1 MIRIKTLLMCLP
13 CALIMAACSPK
24 TQQSDTAFVAEA
36 LDYCVYQTERSL
48 EMLMPYDYMMSPRNI
63 APGDS
68 VWHQRPVSK
77 ELWTEGFWP
86 GILWYAYEYSQD
98 ESILEAAKGYTEVLE
113 FLSEQPAYDH
123 DLGFIMFCSYG
134 NGYRLTGDERYK
146 DIIVATAERLA
157 ELYNPAV
164 GTMLSWPREV
174 PTFGG
179 HNTIMDN
186 MINLETLFWAA
197 ENGGRPELRDI
208 AIAHADTTMKYH
220 FREDGSCYHVA
231 VYDAETGEFMR
242 GCTHQGYADDTMWAR
257 GQSWAIY
264 GYTMCYRFT
273 KDPRYLDFAC
283 KVTDVYLKGLPEDMV
298 PYWDFNDPMIPN
310 TSKDAS
316 AAAVVASALIELSGY
331 VGGDKGQQYLDD
343 AKAMLESLHSNYRSG
358 DINPSFLLHS
368 TGHRPAGS
376 EIDYSIIYADYYY
389 IEALL
394 RLKNL

>member
-1 MIRIKTLLMCLP
+1 MIRIKTILMCLP
-13 CALIMAACSPK
+13 CALIIAACYPK
-24 TQQSDTAFVAEA
+24 TSEPAAAFADEA
-36 LDYCVYQTERSL
+36 LDYCISQTERSL
-48 EMLMPYDYMMSPRNI
+48 EMLQPYDYMMSPRNI

-68 VWHQRPVSK
+68 VWHQRPVSE

-113 FLSEQPAYDH
+113 FLSQQPAYDH

-146 DIIVATAERLA
+146 DIIIATAERLA

-310 TSKDAS
+310 ASKDAS

-331 VGGDKGQQYLDD
+331 VEGDKGQQYLDD

>member
-1 MIRIKTLLMCLP
+1 MIRIKTILMCLP
-13 CALIMAACSPK
+13 CALIIAACYPK
-24 TQQSDTAFVAEA
+24 TSEPAAAFADEA
-36 LDYCVYQTERSL
+36 LDYCVSQTERSL
-48 EMLMPYDYMMSPRNI
+48 EMLQPYDYMMSPRNI
-63 APGDS
+63 ALGDS

-113 FLSEQPAYDH
+113 FLSQQPAYDH

-146 DIIVATAERLA
+146 DIIIATAERLS

-310 TSKDAS
+310 ASKDAS

-331 VGGDKGQQYLDD
+331 VEGDKGQQYLDD

>member
-1 MIRIKTLLMCLP
+1 MIRIKTILMCLP
-13 CALIMAACSPK
+13 CALIIAACYPK
-24 TQQSDTAFVAEA
+24 TSEPAASFADEV
-36 LDYCVYQTERSL
+36 LDYCISQTERSL
-48 EMLMPYDYMMSPRNI
+48 EMLQPYDYMMSPRNI
-63 APGDS
+63 ALGDS

-113 FLSEQPAYDH
+113 FLSQQPAYDH

-146 DIIVATAERLA
+146 DIIIATAERLS

-310 TSKDAS
+310 ASKDAS

-331 VGGDKGQQYLDD
+331 VEGDKGQQYLDD

>member
-1 MIRIKTLLMCLP
+1 MIRIKTILICLP
-13 CALIMAACSPK
+13 CALIIAACYPK
-24 TQQSDTAFVAEA
+24 TSEPAAAFADEA
-36 LDYCVYQTERSL
+36 LDYCISQTERSL
-48 EMLMPYDYMMSPRNI
+48 EMLQPYDYMMSPRNI

-113 FLSEQPAYDH
+113 FLSQQPAYDH

-146 DIIVATAERLA
+146 DIIIATAERLS

-310 TSKDAS
+310 ASKDAS

-331 VGGDKGQQYLDD
+331 VEGDKGQQYLDD

>member
-1 MIRIKTLLMCLP
+1 MIRIKTILMCLP
-13 CALIMAACSPK
+13 CALIIAACYPK
-24 TQQSDTAFVAEA
+24 TSEPAAAFADEA
-36 LDYCVYQTERSL
+36 LDYCVSQTERSL
-48 EMLMPYDYMMSPRNI
+48 EMLQPYDYMMSPRNI

-113 FLSEQPAYDH
+113 FLSQQPAYDH

-146 DIIVATAERLA
+146 DIIIATAERLS

-310 TSKDAS
+310 ASKDAS

-331 VGGDKGQQYLDD
+331 VEGDKGQQYLDD

>member
-1 MIRIKTLLMCLP
+1 MIRIKTILMCLP
-13 CALIMAACSPK
+13 CALIIAACYPK
-24 TQQSDTAFVAEA
+24 TSEPAAAFADEA
-36 LDYCVYQTERSL
+36 LDYCISQTERSL
-48 EMLMPYDYMMSPRNI
+48 EMLQPYDYMMSPRNI

-68 VWHQRPVSK
+68 VWHQRPVSE

-86 GILWYAYEYSQD
+86 GILWYAYEYSRD

-113 FLSEQPAYDH
+113 FLSQQPAYDH

-146 DIIVATAERLA
+146 DIIIATAERLS

-310 TSKDAS
+310 ASKDAS

-331 VGGDKGQQYLDD
+331 VEGDKGQQYLDD